1 MATVHGNIPSVEFS
15 GHTDLAV
22 VRHKGASGH
31 LADNNLSGK
40 EVESVGKG
48 SHRIDAVASHSL
60 VAGVDDL
67 GYKGLENRAI
77 LKAKER
83 GVGHT
88 YLDAANIVDVEGH
101 VMSDQDMAVALDR
114 TLARNDRDLH
124 AVQAAW
130 VVCVVI
136 DCENASY
143 DLTHHQP
150 QIPVVLLF
158 SPAFVDL
165 YLRRILLDRQAGEN
179 ECLVRF

>member
-1 MATVHGNIPSVEFS
+1 VATVHGSIPSVEFS
-15 GHTDLAV
+15 GRTDLAV
-22 VRHKGASGH
+22 VRHKGTSGH
-31 LADNNLSGK
+31 PVNSNPSGK
-40 EVESVGKG
+40 EVESVGRG
-48 SHRIDAVASHSL
+48 SHRIDAVAAHSL

-101 VMSDQDMAVALDR
+101 VVSDQDTAVALDH
-114 TLARNDRDLH
+114 TLARNNHDLH

-130 VVCVVI
+130 VCVVI

-143 DLTHHQP
+143 DLTHHQA

-158 SPAFVDL
+158 SQAFVDL
-165 YLRRILLDRQAGEN
+165 YL
-179 ECLVRF
+179 